1 MVCFQSF
8 ACILINLLSDNN
20 ALQKRLFFRQIG
32 EVTKKQRK
40 ISDNPELTPMLST
53 GSVDSF
59 FLETDARSLQD
70 KQNHGQ
76 IGSQTRRRR

>member
-1 MVCFQSF
+1 MVYFQSF
-8 ACILINLLSDNN
+8 AYNLIKISNDNN
-20 ALQKRLFFRQIG
+20 ALEKCLFFRQIG

-40 ISDNPELTPMLST
+40 ISNNPELTPMLST

>member
-8 ACILINLLSDNN
+8 AYNLIKISNDNST
-20 ALQKRLFFRQIG
+20 LQKRLFFKQIG

-40 ISDNPELTPMLST
+40 ISNNSELPPMLST

>member
-1 MVCFQSF
+1 MVYFQSF
-8 ACILINLLSDNN
+8 AYNLIKISNDNN
-20 ALQKRLFFRQIG
+20 ALKKRLFFGQIG
-32 EVTKKQRK
+32 EVTKKQWK
-40 ISDNPELTPMLST
+40 ISINPELTPMLFT

-76 IGSQTRRRR
+76 IGIQTRRRR